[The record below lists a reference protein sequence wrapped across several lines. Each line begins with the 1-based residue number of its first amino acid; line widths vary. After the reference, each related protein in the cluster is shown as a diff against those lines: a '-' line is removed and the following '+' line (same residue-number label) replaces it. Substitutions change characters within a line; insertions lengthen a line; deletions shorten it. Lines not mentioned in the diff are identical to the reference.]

1 LGYPEVQ
8 IAHWAGIHAPVGVAP
23 EIMDKLAAAVDAAMK
38 NPAITDRLKN
48 MGIEPVGGTRA
59 SFNEF
64 VNAERA
70 KLGGIVRASG
80 MKED

>member
-1 LGYPEVQ
+1 
-8 IAHWAGIHAPVGVAP
+8 
-23 EIMDKLAAAVDAAMK
+23 MDKLAAAVDAAMK
-38 NPAITDRLKN
+38 NPAITDRLKS

-64 VNAERA
+64 VNAERT
-70 KLGGIVRASG
+70 KLGTIIRASG

>member
-1 LGYPEVQ
+1 LGFPEIQ
-8 IAHWAGIHAPVGVAP
+8 IAHWAGIHAPVGVPP

-38 NPAITDRLKN
+38 NPAITDRLKS

-64 VNAERA
+64 VNAERT
-70 KLGGIVRASG
+70 KLGNIIRASG